1 MALSA
6 GFIDHSH
13 VAHTLCPANPR
24 FYEGEMKRPPSP
36 AVPGVPDHEPGPV
49 VSVGPDAVEVLL
61 PRRRRPWPVA
71 LLVAMRPRQWVKNL
85 LVYAVPL
92 AAGELGHRD
101 VAVDTTIAFVCF
113 CLVASATYLLND
125 VRDVESDRAHPR
137 KRFRPIAAG
146 EVSRRT
152 ALVTAVLLVVAGLT
166 GAALSTYPA
175 FLVTLVVYLVATV
188 AYSLGLKHEP
198 VVELALI
205 AAGFVLRAIAG
216 GTATGIPMSP
226 WFLTVAAFGSL
237 FMAAGKRYSE
247 FVQLGAERA
256 TRPALARYTATYLR
270 FVWSLSAAI
279 MLTAYCLWAFQ
290 VGLRDRGTLPFA
302 AWSVVPFI
310 LAVLRFALDIDRG
323 DAGAPED
330 VALGDRVL
338 QLTAVVW
345 LVMFGLGALGI

>member
-1 MALSA
+1 MTTSA
-6 GFIDHSH
+6 SRSDQGDLIPES
-13 VAHTLCPANPR
+13 
-24 FYEGEMKRPPSP
+24 GEPDQHPHRP
-36 AVPGVPDHEPGPV
+36 
-49 VSVGPDAVEVLL
+49 L
-61 PRRRRPWPVA
+61 PVA

-92 AAGELGHRD
+92 AAGELTHRD
-101 VAVDTTIAFVCF
+101 VIVDTTVAFVCF

-125 VRDVESDRAHPR
+125 VLDVESDRAHPR
-137 KRFRPIAAG
+137 KKYRPIASG
-146 EVSRRT
+146 EVSRRL
-152 ALVTAVLLVVAGLT
+152 ALVTAVVLVTAGLT
-166 GAALSTYPA
+166 GAALSTYPG
-175 FLVTLVVYLVATV
+175 FLVTLVAYLAATV
-188 AYSLGLKHEP
+188 AYSWKLKDEP
-198 VVELALI
+198 VVELAVI

-247 FVQLGAERA
+247 FVQLGSETA
-256 TRPALARYTATYLR
+256 TRPALKRYTATYLR

-290 VGLRDRGTLPFA
+290 VGVRDRGTIPFA

-330 VALGDRVL
+330 IALSDRVL
-338 QLTAVVW
+338 QLTALVWVVM
-345 LVMFGLGALGI
+345 LALGAVGI

>member
-1 MALSA
+1 MATDP
-6 GFIDHSH
+6 I
-13 VAHTLCPANPR
+13 
-24 FYEGEMKRPPSP
+24 
-36 AVPGVPDHEPGPV
+36 
-49 VSVGPDAVEVLL
+49 PDAVQPLRDQGRPASSRDRAAGEEAADARPHVSDVAHGGLEA
-61 PRRRRPWPVA
+61 PEHRRRSPLVA
-71 LLVAMRPRQWVKNL
+71 LVVALRPRQWIKNL

-92 AAGELGHRD
+92 AAGELTNRD
-101 VAVDTTIAFVCF
+101 VLVDTTIAFICF
-113 CLVASATYLLND
+113 SAVASATYLIND
-125 VRDVESDRAHPR
+125 VIDVESDRAHPR

-146 EVSRRT
+146 ELPVR
-152 ALVTAVLLVVAGLT
+152 VAVVLAVVLGLLGLL
-166 GAALSTYPA
+166 GAALSTYPG
-175 FLVTLVVYLVATV
+175 FLVTLIVYLVATLS
-188 AYSLGLKHEP
+188 YSFGLKHEP
-198 VVELALI
+198 VVELAVI

-237 FMAAGKRYSE
+237 FMASGKRYSE
-247 FVQLGAERA
+247 FVALGPEGRA

-290 VGLRDRGTLPFA
+290 LASRDQGAVPFA

-330 VALGDRVL
+330 IALGDRVL
-338 QLTAVVW
+338 QATAVVW
-345 LVMFGLGALGI
+345 VVMFALGAIGV